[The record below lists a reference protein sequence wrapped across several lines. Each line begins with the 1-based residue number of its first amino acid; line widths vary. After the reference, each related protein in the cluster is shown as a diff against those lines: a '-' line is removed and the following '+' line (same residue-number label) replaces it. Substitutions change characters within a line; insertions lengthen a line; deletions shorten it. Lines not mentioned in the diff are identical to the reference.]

1 MFIKISYR
9 TELESID
16 TAIHREHRLSMAF
29 KDIDCLT
36 ALVKVRHYLEGK
48 TAIQKSIYI
57 TVTTGFLF
65 INDV

>member
-1 MFIKISYR
+1 
-9 TELESID
+9 
-16 TAIHREHRLSMAF
+16 MAF